1 MFAGEKY
8 VKQTKNMYITTLID
22 FSLKNSEKVFHVK
35 NMITY
40 NIVWQQPALHV
51 HLNQK
56 LFKHL
61 NYLYNFYIIIQCT
74 PYTIW

>member
-1 MFAGEKY
+1 MFVGEKY

-40 NIVWQQPALHV
+40 NIVWQQ
-51 HLNQK
+51 K
-56 LFKHL
+56 R
-61 NYLYNFYIIIQCT
+61 CT
-74 PYTIW
+74 CI